1 PALPSPGGPLV
12 EPPPVD
18 MERLNEFAGGN
29 AENFNELVTLYVK
42 QTTEQ
47 LEQIRTALLEPDS
60 ERASRLAHS
69 CAGASAT
76 CGMTAIVPLLRQV
89 EILTRDG
96 ELGAAAQVMPAV
108 QAEFQRL
115 QQYLQT
121 HKPIAL
127 AS

>member
-1 PALPSPGGPLV
+1 
-12 EPPPVD
+12 
-18 MERLNEFAGGN
+18 AGGS
-29 AENFNELVTLYVK
+29 AENFNELVSLYVK
-42 QTTEQ
+42 QTADQ
-47 LEQIRTALLEPDS
+47 LEQIRLALVEPNA

-89 EILTRDG
+89 ETLARDG
-96 ELGAAAQVMPAV
+96 DLAAAAQVLPSI
-108 QAEFQRL
+108 QAEFERL